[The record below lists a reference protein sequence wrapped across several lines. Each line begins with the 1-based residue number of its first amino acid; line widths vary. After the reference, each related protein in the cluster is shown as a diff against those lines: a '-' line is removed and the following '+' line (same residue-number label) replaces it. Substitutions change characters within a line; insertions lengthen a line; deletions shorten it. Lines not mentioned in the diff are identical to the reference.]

1 MIDMNGQRVSFPSPT
16 SGIITKLYI
25 HEMDVLSYSSIIFEY
40 EACRH
45 SIIFKNLCGDCG
57 IDLSQIKNTLLTSK
71 HVNHVVPIE
80 PSFSAIKFTA
90 EIAAKYDRE
99 ERNYL
104 LRKRKLHLLVDLDQT
119 LVHTTNCVNHY
130 PSSPDVVA
138 FQLNIPISQ
147 ALYTKL
153 RPGVKE
159 FLTNLQS
166 FYQFHI
172 VTFGDRPYA
181 NAIAKL
187 IDPDGKLF
195 SDRILSRDECVSL
208 TDKSANLNRLF
219 PCGDSLVCII
229 DDREDVWK
237 YAPNLIQVKPYT
249 WFKDIGDIN
258 DTYLSSINK
267 SNDGN
272 YQFYTENNELT
283 ELSQME
289 TLPIKNT
296 GVANDD
302 DLYLYRLEIILK
314 HIHMMFYK
322 SYDQSIQNK
331 SDIIPDLKQIMPNIR
346 QQILKSVSLC
356 FSHMMSQD
364 YPLDKYCGTVIAEAM
379 GATVTH
385 DLQFDHNGT
394 IQTTHVI
401 AGKQTYKVYQARQ
414 NNIKVVTPE
423 WLIDCYEQWEKKS
436 EENYVLTPDYNV
448 QQCKLFTDITPRIS
462 KRRYCEIQQQVSTID
477 QLISHQLNECTMNI
491 NERFDIEKKVTDLRI
506 DDDIDLRPSKRQCT
520 VSLTNTVNE
529 KKDDDGEDSDSS
541 YTYKMHN
548 LILNKE
554 DRHSSDEEGL
564 SDDETPRGWK
574 QK

>member
-1 MIDMNGQRVSFPSPT
+1 MNGQRVSFPSPT

-147 ALYTKL
+147 TLYTKL

-159 FLTNLQS
+159 FLTNLQL

-187 IDPDGKLF
+187 IDPDGKFF

-322 SYDQSIQNK
+322 SYDQSIENK

-364 YPLDKYCGTVIAEAM
+364 YPLEKYCGTVIAKAM

-401 AGKQTYKVYQARQ
+401 AGKQAYRVYQARQ

-423 WLIDCYEQWEKKS
+423 WLIDCYEQWEKKL